1 MFHQKFPQKKSDMM
15 SRVGKSTFNGSETS
29 CSDTIKT
36 LTLLFKTQLV
46 RLQICDIKLRLLLVL
61 LSHSRSVAEPVKVI
75 STEKTSET
83 EQPTRVQTFNKRSV
97 LT

>member
-1 MFHQKFPQKKSDMM
+1 M
-15 SRVGKSTFNGSETS
+15 SRVGKSTFNGSETI

-61 LSHSRSVAEPVKVI
+61 LSHSRSVVEPVKVTSI
-75 STEKTSET
+75 EKSSET
-83 EQPTRVQTFNKRSV
+83 EQPTRVQTFNKGSV